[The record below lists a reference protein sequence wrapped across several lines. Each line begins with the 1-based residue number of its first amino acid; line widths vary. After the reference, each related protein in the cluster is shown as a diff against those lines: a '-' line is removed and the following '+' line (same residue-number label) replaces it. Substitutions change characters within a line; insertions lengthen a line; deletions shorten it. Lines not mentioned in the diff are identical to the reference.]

1 MSPPQSDRVSTH
13 SRLVPSSPRVALAES
28 TVGQQEA
35 HLETGLPALPSN
47 YSVCSGDTAMPQ
59 GGSYISGGW
68 VGGWILGLENQDAPG
83 QWHLT
88 PAFPMS
94 GHGRALSSW
103 WDLSN
108 PTPPHP
114 HSSGRASSHDLWNL
128 RAGTDVQGPAHARIA
143 SITHTPHVHTHSP
156 RHAHTPAH
164 TCTLYKHTHTTQTS
178 MQTHTHTHLLLCAR
192 RDSKH

>member
-68 VGGWILGLENQDAPG
+68 VGGVDIGAGEPGCTRPVAPDTR
-83 QWHLT
+83 L
-88 PAFPMS
+88 
-94 GHGRALSSW
+94 
-103 WDLSN
+103 
-108 PTPPHP
+108 
-114 HSSGRASSHDLWNL
+114 
-128 RAGTDVQGPAHARIA
+128 
-143 SITHTPHVHTHSP
+143 PHVRAWKGAELMVGS
-156 RHAHTPAH
+156 
-164 TCTLYKHTHTTQTS
+164 Q
-178 MQTHTHTHLLLCAR
+178 
-192 RDSKH
+192 